1 MALTLLLAGT
11 AHADITGSVT
21 TLGGAPLGGASVA
34 VLDAAA
40 AQIATTPA
48 DPTGRYTFTTAA
60 LAGKTAPFTVR
71 AVYGD
76 PCRSAPELPTR
87 SAQATGLADGATQN
101 LALDVT
107 ELCGDA
113 APPGLPAP
121 TAFID
126 SPTRRVLAGPGATAY
141 LRTPI
146 PAEATSVEV
155 RLSTGAVV
163 SQAPPSAGLVPIVGP
178 TLPYSGPLTLAYSLG
193 GTAVTRQIGEMT
205 SGIVAKPAPGGPL
218 DVVVAAPL
226 SGVAF
231 RGTGTSD
238 AGDWISLLGWL
249 SRAGDALGAFGY
261 DSFARPVADI
271 TPVRGKDSVTL
282 IEDISL
288 ATLVGT
294 SGVNDSNV
302 AFRQTLRLLTAPG
315 LDLNR
320 RKLVV
325 FVATA
330 ASSPTTYLNEHLRLA
345 FNGTARPWP
354 VCAIQV
360 GVGISITQ
368 RVSMRRIA
376 LDTGG
381 VYLEAASARDVAD
394 RILQCRAAATG
405 DTTLLE
411 RVMYL
416 ARRPRAVTFTAPARR
431 SLTIV
436 LSAGSVTKAGVS
448 VIDPSGRTRT
458 STKPGPGVTFIQRDT
473 YTLVKVAR
481 AARGAWSI
489 RLSAGTRGGAAL
501 RVLGA
506 RPGSA
511 F

>member
-1 MALTLLLAGT
+1 
-11 AHADITGSVT
+11 
-21 TLGGAPLGGASVA
+21 
-34 VLDAAA
+34 
-40 AQIATTPA
+40 
-48 DPTGRYTFTTAA
+48 
-60 LAGKTAPFTVR
+60 
-71 AVYGD
+71 
-76 PCRSAPELPTR
+76 
-87 SAQATGLADGATQN
+87 
-101 LALDVT
+101 
-107 ELCGDA
+107 
-113 APPGLPAP
+113 
-121 TAFID
+121 
-126 SPTRRVLAGPGATAY
+126 
-141 LRTPI
+141 
-146 PAEATSVEV
+146 
-155 RLSTGAVV
+155 
-163 SQAPPSAGLVPIVGP
+163 
-178 TLPYSGPLTLAYSLG
+178 
-193 GTAVTRQIGEMT
+193 
-205 SGIVAKPAPGGPL
+205 
-218 DVVVAAPL
+218 
-226 SGVAF
+226 
-231 RGTGTSD
+231 
-238 AGDWISLLGWL
+238 
-249 SRAGDALGAFGY
+249 
-261 DSFARPVADI
+261 VADI

-288 ATLVGT
+288 ATLLGT

-302 AFRQTLRLLTAPG
+302 AFRQTLRLPTAPG

-360 GVGISITQ
+360 GAGISITQ

-405 DTTLLE
+405 DTLLLE
-411 RVMYL
+411 RVMSL

-458 STKPGPGVTFIQRDT
+458 SAKPGPGVTFIQRDT
-473 YTLVKVAR
+473 YTLVTVAR
-481 AARGAWSI
+481 AARGAWTI

-501 RVLGA
+501 RVLGPP
-506 RPGSA
+506 RVRVLIVTRRQR
-511 F
+511 